1 MTTYDVYTAV
11 AMQPEIKAVEKR
23 EDIRRNLKRCLELID
38 AAPQIQP
45 TAKEHYEGN
54 WAPIKLIS
62 FPEFFI
68 TGREG
73 HWPFDHY
80 VNEVLIEIP
89 GEETR
94 LLAEKA
100 REYGVYIAGCALEGS
115 RMDRRRFLRTNLP
128 AILRTSGT
136 RSPFEARAEY
146 HYHLGMTLIASGQK
160 AKGKEEL
167 DAALHLKQ
175 DSASEQQVRQALA
188 QLN

>member
-38 AAPQIQP
+38 AAPQVQP

-54 WAPIKLIS
+54 WAPIQLIS

-100 REYGVYIAGCALEGS
+100 REYGVYITSCALERDPDWIG
-115 RMDRRRFLRTNLP
+115 DDF
-128 AILRTSGT
+128 
-136 RSPFEARAEY
+136 
-146 HYHLGMTLIASGQK
+146 
-160 AKGKEEL
+160 
-167 DAALHLKQ
+167 
-175 DSASEQQVRQALA
+175 
-188 QLN
+188 